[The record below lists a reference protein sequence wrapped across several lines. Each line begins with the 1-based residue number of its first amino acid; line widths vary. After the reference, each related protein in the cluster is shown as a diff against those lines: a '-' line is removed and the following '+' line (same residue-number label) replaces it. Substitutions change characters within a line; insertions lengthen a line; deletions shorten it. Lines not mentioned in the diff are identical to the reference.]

1 MILLLS
7 MVMGM
12 SPASAAITEVD
23 LQIIPQKQ
31 PRWMMGDGSLALSAL
46 STGYTSWG
54 SVSASVD
61 LQFAADFETTPSLFL
76 VSATPVYSLQ
86 RLLNRP
92 IPILGISDYGVF
104 AQVKGGLSNSAYQP
118 VTMRRVL
125 GGSLS
130 FGGGFF
136 DILDLRVG
144 HSAANAYT
152 ESYELSFGDGVGG
165 VLTIPYE
172 DSWTFGGGVSVA
184 TEWYNHWTI
193 GKTEL
198 FTRGFVEAWTQPY
211 ESVEQWPD
219 DRPGESFEGPTWL
232 AETSPLRVLAQPSLG
247 IRFGKRQNLI
257 AAIEFEMTHN
267 VYTAPRNDLS
277 VCVDAIA
284 TTEGIYCLAQ
294 EAFTLQVGPMLGVQ
308 F

>member
-23 LQIIPQKQ
+23 LQVIPQKQ

-104 AQVKGGLSNSAYQP
+104 AQVKVIAHE
-118 VTMRRVL
+118 R
-125 GGSLS
+125 
-130 FGGGFF
+130 
-136 DILDLRVG
+136 
-144 HSAANAYT
+144 
-152 ESYELSFGDGVGG
+152 
-165 VLTIPYE
+165 PYGT
-172 DSWTFGGGVSVA
+172 W
-184 TEWYNHWTI
+184 I
-193 GKTEL
+193 
-198 FTRGFVEAWTQPY
+198 EACNFR
-211 ESVEQWPD
+211 
-219 DRPGESFEGPTWL
+219 RPG
-232 AETSPLRVLAQPSLG
+232 
-247 IRFGKRQNLI
+247 QN
-257 AAIEFEMTHN
+257 
-267 VYTAPRNDLS
+267 
-277 VCVDAIA
+277 
-284 TTEGIYCLAQ
+284 
-294 EAFTLQVGPMLGVQ
+294 AFSIGRKLCG
-308 F
+308 